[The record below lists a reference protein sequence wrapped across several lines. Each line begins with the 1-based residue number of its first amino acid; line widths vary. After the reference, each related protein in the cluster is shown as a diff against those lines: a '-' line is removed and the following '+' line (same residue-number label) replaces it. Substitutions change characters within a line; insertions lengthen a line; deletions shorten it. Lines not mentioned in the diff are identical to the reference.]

1 MVDYVKI
8 KIKAGDGGS
17 GHASFSKLKGK
28 PYGSPDG
35 GDGGDGGNA
44 FIKATSNLSTLIP
57 YRYKKDFEAK
67 DGQSGGKSQRKGA
80 KGEDLFLEVP
90 PGTLIKD
97 ESGFTIVDLIKHDQ
111 RELIALG
118 GKGGRGN
125 AHIKRS
131 SMPPNQKIS
140 EFSKHAEGGGNG
152 EEVTI
157 TLELKLLA
165 NVGLVGIPSS
175 GKSTLLSKLTSAKPK
190 ISPHPFTTLEP
201 NLGVMYHK
209 GKELVLADIPG
220 LIEGASE
227 GKGLGDQFLRH
238 IERTKILVHVVSAE
252 SQNLF
257 ADIVVIKK
265 ELSEYSKKIPPGNQS
280 LSDKP
285 EVMVLNKID
294 VLSEDELKN
303 KLDQFKK
310 YNMEVIPISSTIGDG
325 LDKLMDKIIEV
336 ADKLG

>member
-17 GHASFSKLKGK
+17 GHVSFGKLKGK
-28 PYGSPDG
+28 PYGPPEG

-44 FIKATSNLSTLIP
+44 FIKTTRNLSTLIP
-57 YRYKKDFEAK
+57 YRYKKDFEAE
-67 DGQSGGKSQRKGA
+67 DGENGGKSQRKGA

-90 PGTLIKD
+90 LGTLVKD
-97 ESGFTIVDLIKHDQ
+97 ESGFTIVDLIKNDQ
-111 RELIALG
+111 RELVALG

-140 EFSKHAEGGGNG
+140 EFSRHAEGGSNG
-152 EEVTI
+152 EEVNI

-165 NVGLVGIPSS
+165 NVGLIGIPSS

-252 SQNLF
+252 SPNLF

-265 ELSEYSKKIPPGNQS
+265 ELSEYSTKITPGSQS

-310 YNMEVIPISSTIGDG
+310 YNIEVIPISSTIGDG
-325 LDKLMDKIIEV
+325 LDKVKDKIIEV